1 MKLMVRFDLVLLRV
15 WLRLVMYSFEA
26 VMNLLALLLL
36 MGMMICLWGEPLVVM
51 LILGLDLSNF
61 CRSTC

>member
-36 MGMMICLWGEPLVVM
+36 MGMMICLWDEPLVVM
-51 LILGLDLSNF
+51 LILGLDLSNC